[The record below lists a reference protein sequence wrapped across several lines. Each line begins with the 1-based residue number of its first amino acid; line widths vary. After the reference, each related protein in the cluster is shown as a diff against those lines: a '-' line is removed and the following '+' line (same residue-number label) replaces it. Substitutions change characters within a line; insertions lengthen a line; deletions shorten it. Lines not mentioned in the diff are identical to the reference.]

1 MTEPNEPPGNTRRA
15 DSVRCF
21 SGACARPWLRPTA
34 AVLAGTVL
42 VVATGGLHSANAYAD
57 VTYFA
62 VAEATGTRVITS
74 NESIPLGI
82 APQVQGPTASAR
94 QNSLQQS
101 DASAAFPYP
110 GEDVAGLPGILA
122 GAGVPAPPYPF
133 VVSSALGDPVRQAS
147 FPGVE
152 LRAESAETLTR
163 ATATGG
169 SKDAGAT
176 SSAGIV
182 RDGHGIVATAA
193 TDADTLLLGH
203 SLVLSG
209 LHAAAT
215 ASRDSAGRLTRSSA
229 LGFGS
234 LSGPGFVIGLI
245 DGKFSVRNGAGAP
258 SESDSPLGLVAA
270 ALSMNGFPTTFQ
282 DAQETPDGIVGDGLQ
297 ITVTLP
303 APPPG
308 SAGSISGETPVT
320 YSLGLLSAEVA
331 YQAVPPPAAGARGS
345 GVVTATDPPT
355 TDVATGLSGMSA
367 TRETA
372 ATAPTMALVAAE
384 PTIDLAARQA
394 SRAEVAADVGWFYL
408 MVAAVGAAAFAGCGV
423 LRHRAVR

>member
-1 MTEPNEPPGNTRRA
+1 MRYSPGN
-15 DSVRCF
+15 
-21 SGACARPWLRPTA
+21 GARPSLRPTA
-34 AVLAGTVL
+34 GVLAGTVL
-42 VVATGGLHSANAYAD
+42 ALATGVLHSADAYAD

-62 VAEATGTRVITS
+62 VAEATGTRVITT

-82 APQVQGPTASAR
+82 APQLQGPTASAR

-110 GEDVAGLPGILA
+110 GEDVAGLPGIAA

-152 LRAESAETLTR
+152 LRAESADALTQ

-169 SKDAGAT
+169 SKDAGTTSVAT
-176 SSAGIV
+176 IV
-182 RDGHGIVATAA
+182 RDGQGIVARAT

-215 ASRDSAGRLTRSSA
+215 ASRDSVGRLKRTSA
-229 LGFGS
+229 LSFSS

-258 SESDSPLGLVAA
+258 TESDSPLGLVAA

-331 YQAVPPPAAGARGS
+331 YQAAPPAPVGATPS
-345 GVVTATDPPT
+345 GVATAP
-355 TDVATGLSGMSA
+355 DVATASA
-367 TRETA
+367 GESPTAQAPMGRWGTTAARETA
-372 ATAPTMALVAAE
+372 AAVPTVSLARGTS
-384 PTIDLAARQA
+384 TIDLAAHQTPRPQA
-394 SRAEVAADVGWFYL
+394 GADVGWMYL
-408 MVAAVGAAAFAGCGV
+408 VVAAVGAAAFAGCGV
-423 LRHRAVR
+423 LRYRSVR